1 MCRQGKEFRAAVK
14 MEGGD
19 GIAVTCGEQHMSGA
33 GAVAAVSMRRRAA
46 FTGEAV
52 VGGCKTISISASRNG
67 KTSIRID
74 PACVVR
80 SLAGKR
86 RELWLHSQS
95 PAATP

>member
-1 MCRQGKEFRAAVK
+1 

-19 GIAVTCGEQHMSGA
+19 GSVVTCGEQYMSVVISA
-33 GAVAAVSMRRRAA
+33 VVVAVVVAVAVSVGVSMCGRAA

-95 PAATP
+95 PPGTP

>member
-1 MCRQGKEFRAAVK
+1 MPWGEEFWAAAK
-14 MEGGD
+14 LEGGD
-19 GIAVTCGEQHMSGA
+19 GSSVTCGEQHMSGA
-33 GAVAAVSMRRRAA
+33 VAAVAVSMRGCAA

>member
-1 MCRQGKEFRAAVK
+1 MWLLWKWR
-14 MEGGD
+14 EGD
-19 GIAVTCGEQHMSGA
+19 ESSVTCGEQHMSGT
-33 GAVAAVSMRRRAA
+33 VAAVAVSMGGCAA
-46 FTGEAV
+46 FTGETV
-52 VGGCKTISISASRNG
+52 VEGCKTISISAFRNG